1 MHPALRLAALLSV
14 VSAAS
19 AATGHLEDNQ
29 QSVKAGA
36 SCCIIF
42 AP

>member
-19 AATGHLEDNQ
+19 GHLQDNQ